1 MLFSI
6 LIGVVSTLIFFGQRL
21 FMKLKFIVRGGK
33 AAKISNAKI
42 PYVIFSDHKRYWNVF
57 KPVCDE
63 FEKRKID
70 IAYWTASSDDPALC
84 EKYGHVKTEFI
95 GEGNKAFA
103 RLNMMNAGICLSTTP
118 GLDVLQWK
126 RSRTCDF
133 YVHIPH
139 SLDEMLGYRMFGVDF
154 YDAVLLTGDFQGE
167 YIRRLEKM
175 RNLPQKELLTVGYP
189 PMDEQKKRLDAVSK
203 IPNQVKNDVTV
214 LVAPSWGENAI
225 LKKFG
230 VSFLSAIQKTGFNI
244 IVRPHPQTVSSEKD
258 MLANLMSQFPE
269 IEAYILKE
277 LEYKS
282 SKSRIAIE
290 FIADDVSLYDI
301 EIMRTAFKNHFK
313 RRAEEQLIRNRK
325 SLRRWLSFL
334 FFGVALLSLFLFLA
348 HFFRVHSDGKPIF
361 SILSESFAI
370 IGWVA
375 LWEPATYFLYGR
387 SAERR
392 LLYKFMRLHHA
403 TVTITAATGSF

>member
-1 MLFSI
+1 MSFLYIDPGTGGMLFSI

-21 FMKLKFIVRGGK
+21 FMKLKFIVSGGK

-57 KPVCDE
+57 KPICDE
-63 FEKRKID
+63 FEKRGID
-70 IAYWTASSDDPALC
+70 IVYWTASSDDPALC
-84 EKYGHVKTEFI
+84 EKYEHVKTEFI
-95 GEGNKAFA
+95 GEGNKAFTC
-103 RLNMMNAGICLSTTP
+103 LNMMNAGICLSTTP

-126 RSRTCDF
+126 RSRNCDF

-139 SLDEMLGYRMFGVDF
+139 SLDEMLGYRMFGIDF

-244 IVRPHPQTVSSEKD
+244 IVRPHPQTVTSEKY

-269 IEAYILKE
+269 NEKFKWNFDNDNFACMNAASILITDFSGIIFDFALLFDKPLIYADTEFDSSVYDAAWFKNEKLWRFEVLEKIALPLKKEQFDDMKSVIEKALSDTSLKQGRDE
-277 LEYKS
+277 ARNQAWTHRGESARL
-282 SKSRIAIE
+282 
-290 FIADDVSLYDI
+290 IADYLI
-301 EIMRTAFKNHFK
+301 EKH
-313 RRAEEQLIRNRK
+313 EV
-325 SLRRWLSFL
+325 LSN
-334 FFGVALLSLFLFLA
+334 
-348 HFFRVHSDGKPIF
+348 D
-361 SILSESFAI
+361 
-370 IGWVA
+370 
-375 LWEPATYFLYGR
+375 
-387 SAERR
+387 
-392 LLYKFMRLHHA
+392 
-403 TVTITAATGSF
+403 